1 MNESSKRS
9 NLLLAIFYTF
19 RGPLLF
25 PKRFNVLKKEHFDRF
40 DRELFERFAMRFA
53 NIRNLSCVYG
63 ETRREWKGKGREGVA
78 CRMDSRGI
86 SRCIYIC
93 PSYREIR
100 GRRGSLNDVRERNP
114 GNWTHVNVNV
124 PTIPRLYSIILKRSG
139 LSTLTSRQTLVLIAE
154 ERVVRA
160 IEEILIERARYN
172 AISYP
177 G

>member
-1 MNESSKRS
+1 MSISMNESSKRS

-139 LSTLTSRQTLVLIAE
+139 LSTLTESAN
-154 ERVVRA
+154 
-160 IEEILIERARYN
+160 ARFN
-172 AISYP
+172 CGGKGCARDRRNFN
-177 G
+177 